1 MQATRR
7 TVLAGTAALAAC
19 QPRGKPDDT
28 LRVGLP
34 TGADSLDPFK
44 GEFAASAILYHQIHA
59 PLTGYREPHGLAGS
73 WESAAGN
80 TRWRAQLREGLEW
93 SNGEPLT
100 AEDVLWSLRYG
111 ADPATGW
118 PGVGDLEP
126 IKGAAEALYEGG
138 SVEALGVRVIDA
150 RTLEFDLRHPL
161 ADFPDAMREFY
172 PVNPRVV
179 QEFGTEWTRPE
190 NFVGAGAYLPI
201 TESQLATSLR
211 KNPRHHRAADVA
223 IPVID
228 MQVVDDAG
236 ARVRLFRA
244 GDLDLGLNPPTG
256 RLIELKETLGERL
269 KTYPAPRLTYLKIN
283 HDREALAKD
292 PVRRALHLAIDR
304 QFIAE
309 QILGGFAEPA
319 FTAVPGTPERLSVT
333 SHDQRLAAAQRMLDG
348 AGYGPDN
355 PLSLEL
361 MHYGGEQARIAVSL
375 ADDWQRIG
383 VDVAIAG
390 AEPTGLFAAVDEG
403 RFDVAIARFDR
414 GLKDEPWRYLE
425 PFEPGGYA
433 ANFGWEDPEISRY
446 IMQIRAA
453 TDAET
458 RNAAIL
464 AAERAMMANAH
475 LIPIVR
481 EDAAWMIA
489 DRVAQAEPDQQPL
502 FWADLTLKQ
511 G

>member
-7 TVLAGTAALAAC
+7 TVLAGAGALAAC
-19 QPRGKPDDT
+19 QPKARPEDM

-44 GEFAASAILYHQIHA
+44 GEFAAAAILYHQIHA
-59 PLTGYREPHGLAGS
+59 PLTGYREPHGLARS
-73 WESAAGN
+73 WESEAGN
-80 TRWRAQLREGLEW
+80 TRWRARLRDGLEW
-93 SNGEPLT
+93 SDGEPLT

-126 IKGAAEALYEGG
+126 IQGAAEALYEGG
-138 SVEALGVRVIDA
+138 PVEALGARVVNA

-179 QEFGTEWTRPE
+179 ETFGPDWTRPE

-201 TESQLATSLR
+201 TESQLAARLR

-256 RLIELKETLGERL
+256 RLSELEETLGGRL
-269 KTYPAPRLTYLKIN
+269 RTYPAPRLTYLKVN
-283 HDREALAKD
+283 HNREALAKD
-292 PVRRALHLAIDR
+292 GVRRALHLAIDR

-333 SHDQRLAAAQRMLDG
+333 AHDQRLAAAQRMLERE
-348 AGYGPDN
+348 GYGPDN

-383 VDVAIAG
+383 VDVTIAG
-390 AEPTGLFAAVDEG
+390 TEPTGLFAAVDEG
-403 RFDVAIARFDR
+403 RFDIAIARFDR

-433 ANFGWEDPEISRY
+433 ANFGWEDPEISQR
-446 IMQIRAA
+446 IMEIRAA
-453 TDAET
+453 TDPET
-458 RNAAIL
+458 RQAAIL
-464 AAERAMMANAH
+464 AAERVLMGDAH
-475 LIPIVR
+475 LIPVVR

-489 DRVAQAEPDQQPL
+489 GRVIQSHPGTQPL
-502 FWADLTLKQ
+502 FWADLALKQ
-511 G
+511 P

>member
-19 QPRGKPDDT
+19 RAKGRPENT

-44 GEFAASAILYHQIHA
+44 GEFAAAAILYHQIHA
-59 PLTGYREPHGLAGS
+59 PLTGYREPHGLAEG
-73 WESAAGN
+73 WESEAGN
-80 TRWRAQLREGLEW
+80 TRWRATLREGLEW

-100 AEDVLWSLRYG
+100 AEDILWSLRYG
-111 ADPATGW
+111 ADPETGW
-118 PGVGDLEP
+118 PGIGDLEP
-126 IKGAAEALYEGG
+126 ITGAAEALYEGG
-138 SVEALGVRVIDA
+138 SVDALGARAIDS

-172 PVNPRVV
+172 PVNPRAV
-179 QEFGTEWTRPE
+179 QEFGSDWTRPE

-211 KNPRHHRAADVA
+211 KNPRHHRAAEVA
-223 IPVID
+223 IAVID

-256 RLIELKETLGERL
+256 RLVELKETLGARL
-269 KTYPAPRLTYLKIN
+269 KTYPAPRLTYLKVN
-283 HDREALAKD
+283 HKRETLARDR
-292 PVRRALHLAIDR
+292 VRRALHLAIDR

-319 FTAVPGTPERLSVT
+319 FTAVPGTPQRLSLT
-333 SHDQRLAAAQRMLDG
+333 SHDQRLAAAQRMLERE
-348 AGYGPDN
+348 GYGPEN

-375 ADDWQRIG
+375 ADDWKRIG
-383 VDVAIAG
+383 VDVTIAG
-390 AEPTGLFAAVDEG
+390 TEPTGLYAAVGEG
-403 RFDVAIARFDR
+403 RFDIAIARFDR

-433 ANFGWEDPEISRY
+433 ANFGWEAPEISQR
-446 IMQIRAA
+446 IMEIRAA
-453 TDAET
+453 TDAGT
-458 RNAAIL
+458 REAAII
-464 AAERAMMANAH
+464 AAERVLMTDAH

-489 DRVAQAEPDQQPL
+489 ERVAQQHPDEQPL
-502 FWADLTLKQ
+502 FWADLTLAQ